1 MLFLETAASLN
12 NTSNSLLVKDV
23 INDMTN
29 AVSVT
34 MGSCML
40 LVGTISILLALVAIK
55 THRPATSKFL
65 AGLMALVFGPFLM
78 LHKSHNLINNNSVS
92 NAPKPKPFVFTTL
105 DWQILV
111 GLVLATLILV
121 VIIYW
126 ILLKHDNRPSLIK
139 GLFYTSILGNALFGI
154 VLAIGKNVSNST
166 LDSKTSFIAFSI
178 VLALIIL
185 TLMLKEFYR
194 VQKYHQ
200 AQIYGI
206 YLHSIKS

>member
-1 MLFLETAASLN
+1 MLFLETSARLN
-12 NTSNSLLVKDV
+12 NTSNLVE
-23 INDMTN
+23 NMEN
-29 AVSVT
+29 AMLVT

-40 LVGTISILLALVAIK
+40 LVGTISILLALVAIQ
-55 THRPATSKFL
+55 THRPAAKKFFV
-65 AGLMALVFGPFLM
+65 GLMALVFSPFLM
-78 LHKSHNLINNNSVS
+78 LHKSHNSINNYVS

-126 ILLKHDNRPSLIK
+126 ILLKRDNRPSLIK
-139 GLFYTSILGNALFGI
+139 GLFYTSILGNVLFGI
-154 VLAIGKNVSNST
+154 VLAIGKNVSHST

-178 VLALIIL
+178 VLALISL

-206 YLHSIKS
+206 HLHSIKS